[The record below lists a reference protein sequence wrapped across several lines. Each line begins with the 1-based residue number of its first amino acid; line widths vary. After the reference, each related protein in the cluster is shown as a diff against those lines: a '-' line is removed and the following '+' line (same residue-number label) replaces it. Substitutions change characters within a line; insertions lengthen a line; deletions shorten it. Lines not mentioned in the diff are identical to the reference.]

1 MKGHPCA
8 LLVSVVQR
16 LPENAMSSDRTA
28 NLLRQTKE
36 TKIELAINLD
46 GRGDATVSTGVG
58 FFDHMLDLLSRHS
71 LIDLDVTADGDLQ
84 VDSHHTV
91 EDVGIVLGQAIEKAI
106 GDKRG
111 IQRYGWAI
119 VPMDESLAQVA
130 VDLSGRPAFVFNVTF
145 TGPTIGDKKGIY
157 RYGWAIVP
165 MDESLAQVAID
176 LSGRPAF
183 VFNVQFKGP
192 SIGEFPVELV
202 DEFFKS
208 VATTAK
214 MNLHITVPYGTNNHH
229 IAEAIFKATA
239 KALRQAV
246 SIDPRA
252 KDAVPSTKGSLNG

>member
-1 MKGHPCA
+1 
-8 LLVSVVQR
+8 
-16 LPENAMSSDRTA
+16 MSTDRIA

-84 VDSHHTV
+84 VDAHHTV
-91 EDVGIVLGQAIEKAI
+91 EDVGIVLGQAIEKAV

-145 TGPTIGDKKGIY
+145 TGPTIGDF
-157 RYGWAIVP
+157 
-165 MDESLAQVAID
+165 QT
-176 LSGRPAF
+176 
-183 VFNVQFKGP
+183 
-192 SIGEFPVELV
+192 ELV
-202 DEFFKS
+202 EEFLKS
-208 VATTAK
+208 LSANAR
-214 MNLHITVPYGTNNHH
+214 MNLHVTVPYGTNNHH
-229 IAEAIFKATA
+229 IAEAIFKALA
-239 KALRQAV
+239 RALRQAV
-246 SIDPRA
+246 SKDPRS
-252 KDAVPSTKGSLNG
+252 DAVPSTKGSL